1 MKRLWKERHK
11 KEGSFAL
18 LFVILCFIAVL
29 VITGFIDILR
39 QSHLMNESQSV
50 MDVASI
56 TALRAGVD
64 EERLRVEE
72 LVVDEGVVISG
83 YKKAV
88 KETMESYGDVLDVR
102 FVKTKTEVYK
112 EKWGTGVTGKERD
125 QVLLDSTIIL
135 TVKSSIV
142 FDTLPMLADRYYDAR
157 SNEEF
162 YVTYLG
168 QDEDGRMEISIRSVS
183 RLVYR

>member
-1 MKRLWKERHK
+1 MKKLWKERMN
-11 KEGSFAL
+11 KEGSFSI
-18 LFVILCFIAVL
+18 LFVILCFIGVL
-29 VITGFIDILR
+29 LIIGFTDILR
-39 QSHLMNESQSV
+39 QSHLLNESQSV

-72 LVVDEGVVISG
+72 LVVDEGIVVSG

-88 KETMESYGDVLDVR
+88 KETMESYSDVYDVR
-102 FVKTKTEVYK
+102 FVKTKTEVFK
-112 EKWGTGVTGKERD
+112 ENWGIGITGKERE

-135 TVKSSIV
+135 TVKNSVI
-142 FDTLPMLADRYYDAR
+142 FDTLPMLADDYYDAR
-157 SNEEF
+157 SGEDF